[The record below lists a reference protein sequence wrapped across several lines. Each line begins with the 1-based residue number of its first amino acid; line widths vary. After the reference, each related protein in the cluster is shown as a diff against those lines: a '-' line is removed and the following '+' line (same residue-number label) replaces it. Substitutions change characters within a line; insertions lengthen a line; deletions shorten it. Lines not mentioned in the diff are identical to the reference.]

1 MNKKVVIVIMCLIT
15 LFVVGCSNNEETTGK
30 IVLESK
36 YYGDSKLIEI
46 DSDLFKKISNEN
58 YILYIY
64 NNYCNLEV
72 PCENIFKD
80 YMDKYKIS
88 FLSMPFEEFKNTKF
102 YKTIKYAP
110 SVIIVRNG
118 DIVSYLKSDSDEDLD
133 KYQDVDEFSKWIN
146 SYISTTK

>member
-15 LFVVGCSNNEETTGK
+15 LFVVGCSNKEETTGK

-133 KYQDVDEFSKWIN
+133 KYQDVNEFSKWIN

>member
-88 FLSMPFEEFKNTKF
+88 FLSMPFEEL
-102 YKTIKYAP
+102 
-110 SVIIVRNG
+110 IIVRNG

-133 KYQDVDEFSKWIN
+133 KYQDVNEFSKWIN